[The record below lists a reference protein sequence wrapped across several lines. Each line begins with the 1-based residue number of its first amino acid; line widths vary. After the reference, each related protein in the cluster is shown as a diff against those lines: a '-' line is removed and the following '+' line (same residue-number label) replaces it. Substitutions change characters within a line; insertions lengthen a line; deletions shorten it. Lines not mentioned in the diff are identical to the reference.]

1 MGAGLIAINIFF
13 VAFVL
18 VAIPGL
24 LIWATRTA
32 HRDHHP
38 VTPSRT
44 DLDSA
49 QALVVEEPEIPEAIL
64 GYILHA

>member
-1 MGAGLIAINIFF
+1 MGAGLTAMNTFF

-24 LIWATRTA
+24 LIWAIRTA
-32 HRDHHP
+32 HRDHHT
-38 VTPSRT
+38 VTQFVAAP
-44 DLDSA
+44 DCE
-49 QALVVEEPEIPEAIL
+49 QAPVVEEPEVPEAIL